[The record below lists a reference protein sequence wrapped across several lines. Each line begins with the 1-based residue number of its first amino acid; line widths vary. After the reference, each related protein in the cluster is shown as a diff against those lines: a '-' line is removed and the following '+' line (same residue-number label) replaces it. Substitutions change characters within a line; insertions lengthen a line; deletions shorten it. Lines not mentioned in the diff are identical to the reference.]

1 MMHSKDK
8 GFTLIELII
17 VFAMIGILVGLALP
31 QFKTSMTKAH
41 ESALKENL
49 FQLRKLIQQY
59 YTDKG
64 KYPLSLQALV
74 DENYLY
80 KIPPDITGKVDTWIE
95 VREQPTMED
104 IEPGMTVGTVDV
116 HSGSTEKALDGTLY
130 NTW

>member
-1 MMHSKDK
+1 MIHSKDK

-31 QFKTSMTKAH
+31 QFKTSMTKAK

-59 YTDKG
+59 YTDKS

-74 DENYLY
+74 DETYLY
-80 KIPPDITGKVDTWIE
+80 KIPPDITGKADTWVE

-104 IEPGMTVGTVDV
+104 IEPGMTVGIVDV